1 MSNLKTL
8 FATLCL
14 GFAMTASAQQTVTIK
29 GKVKFIEPDFTVKVY
44 QYSGTGKKVLAET
57 PVNADHSY
65 TLTVPVEKAGDAVV
79 DCGGWQAVD
88 VWLEDENM
96 DIDFRGLDTAK
107 IKIKNPPY
115 VYIRAGKK
123 NELMNLVNFHAYR
136 SYQTMI
142 AISQNVY
149 NAKIEDQK
157 KSQQLA
163 MSLYDASGE
172 DSDAWMRYLTEHYS
186 DLTSV
191 LVPLSRLDEEKDAD
205 IINATLAKLEC
216 TSASA
221 RQIVAD
227 YRKARAE
234 AKEKRERMKE
244 GKPAPEFTFQN
255 VKGKTVSLSKLK
267 GKVIVLDF
275 WASWC
280 GPCRQEIPHLKKYYE
295 EFKGKGVE
303 FLSVSIDAKKEA
315 WTKAMKEEGMAWM
328 QGWVPDAGKMVMDT
342 YQFGG
347 IPFIILI
354 DKAGNIYRKNL
365 RGEGIKKAIEDCL
378 AGKPVQAPKVIGG
391 MGMMGAAM

>member
-205 IINATLAKLEC
+205 IINAALAKLES
-216 TSASA
+216 TSAA
-221 RQIVAD
+221 AKQLVAD
-227 YRKARAE
+227 YRKACAE

-280 GPCRQEIPHLKKYYE
+280 GPCRAEMPNVKAAYDKYKSKGFNVVGLSFDNSLEKWKKAVDDMQLGWVHLSD
-295 EFKGKGVE
+295 
-303 FLSVSIDAKKEA
+303 L
-315 WTKAMKEEGMAWM
+315 
-328 QGWVPDAGKMVMDT
+328 QGWKTLAGQT
-342 YQFGG
+342 YG
-347 IPFIILI
+347 INSIPASYLVDPSGKIIAA
-354 DKAGNIYRKNL
+354 DL
-365 RGEGIKKAIEDCL
+365 RGEKLMEKLKEIYGF
-378 AGKPVQAPKVIGG
+378 
-391 MGMMGAAM
+391 